1 MIFNITEAIAEAA
14 EFIYATLD
22 HAAECELENQDD
34 ANFHCEIEHESGYR
48 SHLKE
53 IADVLRQAAPTSRHQ
68 PGCDLSG
75 SHRDGCTYGFYG
87 PHNPI
92 KWCAD
97 NCPRC
102 EDMWTSKMERDANIQ

>member
-1 MIFNITEAIAEAA
+1 MTITEAIAEAA

-53 IADVLRQAAPTSRHQ
+53 IAEVLRQAAPTKGYLIGEYMADRHV
-68 PGCDLSG
+68 
-75 SHRDGCTYGFYG
+75 RD
-87 PHNPI
+87 
-92 KWCAD
+92 
-97 NCPRC
+97 
-102 EDMWTSKMERDANIQ
+102 